1 MCERRQVPYRQ
12 LIGLRRW
19 TVPDSL
25 PTLAC
30 LQSGKP
36 STVLLPVSKF
46 DRMSHEDLSKHTPF
60 MRQYLSAKAEH
71 PDVLLFFRMGDF
83 YELFFDDARKA
94 ARLLD
99 ITLTQ
104 RGQSGGAPIPMAGVP
119 YHAAENYL
127 ARLVR
132 LGESVA
138 ICEQIGDPALAK
150 GIVERKVIRIVT
162 PGTVTDAALLEE
174 RRDNLLLAIAAGA
187 HGAYGLAWVDLS
199 SGRFLLSE
207 VPNGEA
213 LAAELARL
221 QPAETLIDE
230 NVVWP
235 KLVIALPGLRKRP
248 PWHFDGDAATRELN
262 RFFGTR
268 DLGGFGVDGMPL
280 AIAAAGCLL
289 GYVEET
295 QKSALP
301 HVTGMA
307 VESASETIALDA
319 ATRRNLEIDTHPSG
333 RTEHTLLGVLDET
346 VTPMGARLLRRWLNR
361 PLRSREQLCHRHQAI
376 GMLMDGRHYEGLRE
390 VLRGIGDLERILAR
404 VALRSARP
412 RDLSTLRDG
421 LAAAPGIGALILD
434 REDQKAAIHG
444 RTLQQELSPL
454 LCALVERIG
463 DHADTA
469 ALLARAIVEQ
479 PPVLQRD
486 GGVVADGYDA
496 ELDELRRLSTHADQ
510 YLVELE
516 EREKAASGISTLKV
530 GYNRVHG
537 YYIEI
542 SKGQSDKAPT
552 HYTRRQTTKNAERYI
567 TEELKTFEDKVLSA
581 KERSLMRERALYE
594 TLLDTLTAKL
604 EPLKV
609 AATAMAELDVLGT
622 LAERAEA
629 LDWSAPE
636 LTDEPGIAIERGRHP
651 VVEKVRDEPFEPNDL
666 RLDDTRR
673 MLVITGPN
681 MGGKSTYMRQN
692 ALIVLLA
699 HIGSYVPAAS
709 AVIGPIDRIFTRIGA
724 GDDLS
729 RGQSTFMVEMSETA
743 NILHNATADSLVL
756 MDEVGRGT
764 STYDGLSLARAAA
777 VHLARS
783 SRAYTL
789 FATHYFELTELA
801 TEIPAIANVHLDAV
815 EYGEQLVFMHAVKD
829 GPANRSFGLQVAAL
843 AGLPKSVIADAK
855 RTLAELERGM
865 HQHAGKPV
873 AENSPQLGLFAPAQ
887 PSVVERALETID
899 PDALTP
905 REALEALYRLKS
917 LD

>member
-1 MCERRQVPYRQ
+1 MTQ
-12 LIGLRRW
+12 
-19 TVPDSL
+19 D
-25 PTLAC
+25 
-30 LQSGKP
+30 
-36 STVLLPVSKF
+36 
-46 DRMSHEDLSKHTPF
+46 DLSQHTPF
-60 MRQYLSAKAEH
+60 MRQYLGAKAAH

-150 GIVERKVIRIVT
+150 GIVERKVVRIVT

-174 RRDNLLLAIAAGA
+174 RRDNLLLAIAG
-187 HGAYGLAWVDLS
+187 GPRDSYGLAWVDLS

-207 VPNGEA
+207 VPHAEA
-213 LAAELARL
+213 LAGELARL
-221 QPAETLIDE
+221 QPAETLVDE
-230 NVVWP
+230 NIAWP
-235 KLVIALPGLRKRP
+235 KFVGNLPGLRKRP
-248 PWHFDGDAATRELN
+248 PWHFDIDTAKRELN

-268 DLGGFGVDGMPL
+268 DLGGFGAHDLPL

-301 HVTGMA
+301 HLSGMA
-307 VESASETIALDA
+307 VENASETIALDA

-361 PLRSREQLCHRHQAI
+361 PLRSREVLRLRHQAI
-376 GMLMDGRHYEGLRE
+376 GTLIDARRYEALRE
-390 VLRGIGDLERILAR
+390 PLRGIGDLERILAR

-421 LAAAPGIGALILD
+421 LAAASGISALIHE
-434 REDQKAAIHG
+434 REDQEAAIPG
-444 RTLQQELSPL
+444 RTPREASPL
-454 LCALVERIG
+454 LASFVERIG
-463 DHADTA
+463 DHANIA
-469 ALLARAIVEQ
+469 ELLTRAVVAQ

-486 GGVVADGYDA
+486 GGVIADGYDE

-516 EREKAASGISTLKV
+516 EREKAASGITTLKV

-542 SKGQSDKAPT
+542 TKAQADKAPT

-567 TEELKTFEDKVLSA
+567 TEELKNFEDKVLSA
-581 KERSLMRERALYE
+581 KERSLMRERAIYE
-594 TLLDTLTAKL
+594 ALLDTLIEQL
-604 EPLKV
+604 EPLKS
-609 AATAMAELDVLGT
+609 AAIAMAELDVLAT
-622 LAERAEA
+622 LAERADA
-629 LDWSAPE
+629 LNWSAPE
-636 LTDEPGIAIERGRHP
+636 LSDIPGIAIERGRHP

-666 RLDDTRR
+666 ILGDPTRDDAAERSARR

-699 HIGSYVPAAS
+699 HIGSYVPATR

-743 NILHNATADSLVL
+743 NILHNATEHSLVL

-777 VHLARS
+777 VHLAAS
-783 SRAYTL
+783 SRSYTL

-801 TEIPAIANVHLDAV
+801 GEYPSIANVHLDAV
-815 EYGEQLVFMHAVKD
+815 EFHDKKLGEQLVFMHAVKD

-843 AGLPKSVIADAK
+843 AGLPKSVIADAR
-855 RTLAELERGM
+855 RTLAELERGGAE
-865 HQHAGKPV
+865 HHASRKRGS
-873 AENSPQLGLFAPAQ
+873 AQSPQLGLFGAPAPAAPE
-887 PSVVERALETID
+887 PSALDRAMTEID

-905 REALEALYRLKS
+905 REALDALYRLKGLLTS
-917 LD
+917 G

>member
-1 MCERRQVPYRQ
+1 MNQ
-12 LIGLRRW
+12 
-19 TVPDSL
+19 D
-25 PTLAC
+25 
-30 LQSGKP
+30 
-36 STVLLPVSKF
+36 
-46 DRMSHEDLSKHTPF
+46 DLTKHTPF

-83 YELFFDDARKA
+83 YELFYDDARKA

-119 YHAAENYL
+119 YHAVENYL

-138 ICEQIGDPALAK
+138 ICEQMGDPALAK
-150 GIVERKVIRIVT
+150 GIVERKVVRIVT

-207 VPNGEA
+207 VPNAEA

-221 QPAETLIDE
+221 QPAETLVGED
-230 NVVWP
+230 VAWP
-235 KLVIALPGLRKRP
+235 KLVSALPGLRKRP
-248 PWHFDGDAATRELN
+248 PWHFDGDAAKRELN

-268 DLGGFGVDGMPL
+268 DLGGFGVDKLPL
-280 AIAAAGCLL
+280 AVAAAGCLL

-301 HVTGMA
+301 HLTGMA

-319 ATRRNLEIDTHPSG
+319 ATRRNLELDTHPSG

-346 VTPMGARLLRRWLNR
+346 VTPMGARLLRRWLTR
-361 PLRSREQLCHRHQAI
+361 PLRARDLLRQRHQAI
-376 GMLMDGRHYEGLRE
+376 GTLIDSRRCEPLRE
-390 VLRGIGDLERILAR
+390 TLRGIGDLERILAR

-421 LAAAPGIGALILD
+421 LLAAPELRTRIKDLD
-434 REDQKAAIHG
+434 
-444 RTLQQELSPL
+444 SPL
-454 LCALVERIG
+454 LHTLVERIG
-463 DHADTA
+463 DHADSA
-469 ALLARAIVEQ
+469 ALLARAIVRQ

-486 GGVVADGYDA
+486 GGVIADGYDA

-542 SKGQSDKAPT
+542 TKAQSDKAPT

-594 TLLDTLTAKL
+594 ALLDTLTEKL
-604 EPLKV
+604 EPLKT
-609 AATAMAELDVLGT
+609 AAAAMAELDVLAT

-629 LDWSAPE
+629 LDWSAPQ

-666 RLDDTRR
+666 KLDDTRR

-709 AVIGPIDRIFTRIGA
+709 AMIGPVDRIFTRIGA

-729 RGQSTFMVEMSETA
+729 RGRSTFMVEMSETA

-777 VHLARS
+777 VHLARN

-801 TEIPAIANVHLDAV
+801 NEFAAIANVHLDAV
-815 EYGEQLVFMHAVKD
+815 EYGEQLVFMHAVKE

-843 AGLPKSVIADAK
+843 AGLPKSVIADAR

-865 HQHAGKPV
+865 HQHASTPTPA
-873 AENSPQLGLFAPAQ
+873 AESSPQLGLFAPAQ
-887 PSVVERALETID
+887 PSAAKRALEQID

-905 REALEALYRLKS
+905 REALEALYRLKQ
-917 LD
+917 LG

>member
-1 MCERRQVPYRQ
+1 MNQ
-12 LIGLRRW
+12 
-19 TVPDSL
+19 D
-25 PTLAC
+25 
-30 LQSGKP
+30 
-36 STVLLPVSKF
+36 
-46 DRMSHEDLSKHTPF
+46 DLTKHTPF

-83 YELFFDDARKA
+83 YELFYDDARKA

-119 YHAAENYL
+119 YHAVENYL

-138 ICEQIGDPALAK
+138 ICEQMGDPALAK
-150 GIVERKVIRIVT
+150 GIVERKVVRIVT

-207 VPNGEA
+207 VPNAEA

-221 QPAETLIDE
+221 QPAETLVGED
-230 NVVWP
+230 VAWP
-235 KLVIALPGLRKRP
+235 KLVSALPGLRKRP
-248 PWHFDGDAATRELN
+248 PWHFDGDAAKRELN

-268 DLGGFGVDGMPL
+268 DLGGFGVDKLPL
-280 AIAAAGCLL
+280 AVAAAGCLL

-301 HVTGMA
+301 HLTGMA

-319 ATRRNLEIDTHPSG
+319 ATRRNLELDTHPSG

-346 VTPMGARLLRRWLNR
+346 VTPMGARLLRRWLTR
-361 PLRSREQLCHRHQAI
+361 PLRARDLLRQRHQAI
-376 GMLMDGRHYEGLRE
+376 GTLIDSRRCEPLRE
-390 VLRGIGDLERILAR
+390 TLRGIGDLERILAR

-421 LAAAPGIGALILD
+421 LLAAPELRTRIKDLD
-434 REDQKAAIHG
+434 
-444 RTLQQELSPL
+444 SPL
-454 LCALVERIG
+454 LHTLVERIG
-463 DHADTA
+463 DHADSA
-469 ALLARAIVEQ
+469 ALLARAIVRQ

-486 GGVVADGYDA
+486 GGVIANGHDA

-516 EREKAASGISTLKV
+516 EREKAASGITTLKV

-542 SKGQSDKAPT
+542 TKAQSDKAPT

-567 TEELKTFEDKVLSA
+567 TEELKAFEDKVLSA

-594 TLLDTLTAKL
+594 ALLDTLTEKL
-604 EPLKV
+604 EPLKT
-609 AATAMAELDVLGT
+609 AAAAMAELDVLAT

-629 LDWSAPE
+629 LDWSAPQ

-666 RLDDTRR
+666 KLDDSRR

-709 AVIGPIDRIFTRIGA
+709 AVIGPVDRIFTRIGA

-777 VHLARS
+777 VHLARN

-801 TEIPAIANVHLDAV
+801 NEFAAIANVHLDAV
-815 EYGEQLVFMHAVKD
+815 EYGEQLVFMHAVKE

-843 AGLPKSVIADAK
+843 AGLPKSVIADAR

-865 HQHAGKPV
+865 HQHASTPAPA
-873 AENSPQLGLFAPAQ
+873 AESSPQLGLFAPAQ
-887 PSVVERALETID
+887 PSAAERALEQID

-905 REALEALYRLKS
+905 REALEALYRLKQ
-917 LD
+917 LG

>member
-1 MCERRQVPYRQ
+1 MNQ
-12 LIGLRRW
+12 
-19 TVPDSL
+19 D
-25 PTLAC
+25 
-30 LQSGKP
+30 
-36 STVLLPVSKF
+36 
-46 DRMSHEDLSKHTPF
+46 DLTKHTPF

-83 YELFFDDARKA
+83 YELFYDDARKA

-119 YHAAENYL
+119 YHAVENYL

-138 ICEQIGDPALAK
+138 ICEQMGDPALAK
-150 GIVERKVIRIVT
+150 GIVERKVVRIVT

-207 VPNGEA
+207 VPNAEA

-221 QPAETLIDE
+221 QPAETLVGED
-230 NVVWP
+230 VAWP
-235 KLVIALPGLRKRP
+235 KLVSALPGLRKRP
-248 PWHFDGDAATRELN
+248 PWHFDGDAAKRELN

-268 DLGGFGVDGMPL
+268 DLGGFGVDKLPL
-280 AIAAAGCLL
+280 AVAAAGCLL

-301 HVTGMA
+301 HLTGMA

-319 ATRRNLEIDTHPSG
+319 ATRRNLELDTHPSG

-346 VTPMGARLLRRWLNR
+346 VTPMGARALRRWLTR
-361 PLRSREQLCHRHQAI
+361 PLRARDLLRQRHQAI
-376 GMLMDGRHYEGLRE
+376 GTLIDSRRCEPLRE
-390 VLRGIGDLERILAR
+390 TLRGIGDLERILAR

-421 LAAAPGIGALILD
+421 LLAAPELRTRIKDLD
-434 REDQKAAIHG
+434 
-444 RTLQQELSPL
+444 SPL
-454 LCALVERIG
+454 LHTLVERIG
-463 DHADTA
+463 DHADSA
-469 ALLARAIVEQ
+469 ALLARAIVKQ

-486 GGVVADGYDA
+486 GGVIADGYDA

-516 EREKAASGISTLKV
+516 EREKAASGITTLKV

-542 SKGQSDKAPT
+542 TKAQSDKAPT

-594 TLLDTLTAKL
+594 ALLDTLTEKL
-604 EPLKV
+604 EPLKT
-609 AATAMAELDVLGT
+609 AAAAMAELDVLAT

-629 LDWSAPE
+629 LDWSAPQ

-666 RLDDTRR
+666 KLDDSRR

-709 AVIGPIDRIFTRIGA
+709 AVIGPVDRIFTRIGA

-777 VHLARS
+777 VHLARN

-801 TEIPAIANVHLDAV
+801 NEFAAIANVHLDAV
-815 EYGEQLVFMHAVKD
+815 EYGEQLVFMHAVKE

-843 AGLPKSVIADAK
+843 AGLPKSVIADAR

-865 HQHAGKPV
+865 HQHASTPAPA
-873 AENSPQLGLFAPAQ
+873 AESSPQLGLFAPAQ
-887 PSVVERALETID
+887 PSAAERALEQID

-905 REALEALYRLKS
+905 REALEALYRLKQ
-917 LD
+917 LG

>member
-1 MCERRQVPYRQ
+1 MNPR
-12 LIGLRRW
+12 
-19 TVPDSL
+19 
-25 PTLAC
+25 
-30 LQSGKP
+30 
-36 STVLLPVSKF
+36 PVQTEKTA
-46 DRMSHEDLSKHTPF
+46 EHTPF
-60 MRQYLSAKAEH
+60 MRQYLAAKAEH
-71 PDVLLFFRMGDF
+71 PEVLLFFRMGDF
-83 YELFFDDARKA
+83 YELFYDDARKA

-104 RGQSGGAPIPMAGVP
+104 RGQSAGAPIPMAGVP

-150 GIVERKVIRIVT
+150 GIVERKVVRIVT

-187 HGAYGLAWVDLS
+187 NGAYGLAWVDLS

-207 VPNGEA
+207 VPNAEA

-230 NVVWP
+230 NVAWP
-235 KLVIALPGLRKRP
+235 KLVSNLPGLRKRP
-248 PWHFDGDAATRELN
+248 PWHYDGDAAKRELN

-268 DLGGFGVDGMPL
+268 DLGGFGVDGMNL
-280 AIAAAGCLL
+280 GIAAAGCLL

-301 HVTGMA
+301 HLTGMA

-319 ATRRNLEIDTHPSG
+319 ATRRNLELDTHPSG
-333 RTEHTLLGVLDET
+333 RIEHTLLGVLDET
-346 VTPMGARLLRRWLNR
+346 VTPMGARALRRWLTR
-361 PLRSREQLCHRHQAI
+361 PLRSRDLLRRRHQAI
-376 GMLMDGRHYEGLRE
+376 GTLIDSRRYESLRE
-390 VLRGIGDLERILAR
+390 HLRGIGDLERILAR

-421 LAAAPGIGALILD
+421 LAAAPGVTRAIFLD
-434 REDQKAAIHG
+434 RENQEAGIHG
-444 RTLQQELSPL
+444 RTSQMELSPL
-454 LCALVERIG
+454 LADLVERIG
-463 DHADTA
+463 DHAETV
-469 ALLARAIVEQ
+469 ALLARAVVEQ

-486 GGVVADGYDA
+486 GGVFAAGYDA

-516 EREKAASGISTLKV
+516 EREKAASGITTLKV

-542 SKGQSDKAPT
+542 SRAQSDKAPA

-594 TLLDTLTAKL
+594 ALLDTLTGML
-604 EPLKV
+604 EPLKT
-609 AATAMAELDVLGT
+609 AAAAVAELDVLAT

-629 LDWSAPE
+629 LDWSAPQ

-666 RLDDTRR
+666 RLDDHRR

-699 HIGSYVPAAS
+699 HIGSYVPAS
-709 AVIGPIDRIFTRIGA
+709 RAVIGPIDRIFTRIGA

-777 VHLARS
+777 VHLARN

-801 TEIPAIANVHLDAV
+801 GEFPAIANVHLDAV
-815 EYGEQLVFMHAVKD
+815 EFHDQKGGEQLVFMHAVKD

-843 AGLPKSVIADAK
+843 AGLPKSVIADAR
-855 RTLAELERGM
+855 RTLAELEHGM
-865 HQHAGKPV
+865 HQQAGAP
-873 AENSPQLGLFAPAQ
+873 APAAGASPQLGLFPPTQASAA
-887 PSVVERALETID
+887 ERALDELD

-905 REALEALYRLKS
+905 REALDALYRLKS
-917 LD
+917 LV

>member
-1 MCERRQVPYRQ
+1 M
-12 LIGLRRW
+12 
-19 TVPDSL
+19 TAD
-25 PTLAC
+25 
-30 LQSGKP
+30 
-36 STVLLPVSKF
+36 
-46 DRMSHEDLSKHTPF
+46 DLSLHTPL
-60 MRQYLSAKAEH
+60 MRQYLGAKATH

-83 YELFFDDARKA
+83 YELFYDDARKA

-104 RGQSGGAPIPMAGVP
+104 RGQSAGAPIPMAGVP
-119 YHAAENYL
+119 YHAVENYL
-127 ARLVR
+127 AKLVR

-150 GIVERKVIRIVT
+150 GIVERKVVRVVT

-174 RRDNLLLAIAAGA
+174 RRDNLLLAISAGA
-187 HGAYGLAWVDLS
+187 KDGYGLAWVDLS

-207 VPNGEA
+207 VPHAEA

-221 QPAETLIDE
+221 QPAETLVDE
-230 NVVWP
+230 SVAWP
-235 KLVIALPGLRKRP
+235 KLVATLPGLRKRP
-248 PWHFDGDAATRELN
+248 PWHFESDAARRELN

-268 DLGGFGVDGMPL
+268 DLGGFGVDKLPL
-280 AIAAAGCLL
+280 AIGAAGCLL

-301 HVTGMA
+301 HLSGMA
-307 VESASETIALDA
+307 VEAASETIALDA
-319 ATRRNLEIDTHPSG
+319 ATRRNLELDTHPSG
-333 RTEHTLLGVLDET
+333 RTEHTLLGVVDET

-361 PLRSREQLCHRHQAI
+361 PLRSRDVLRGRHQAI
-376 GMLMDGRHYEGLRE
+376 GTLIDNRRHEALRDT
-390 VLRGIGDLERILAR
+390 LRGIGDLERILAR

-421 LAAAPGIGALILD
+421 LLAAPELQERIGNLD
-434 REDQKAAIHG
+434 
-444 RTLQQELSPL
+444 SPL
-454 LCALVERIG
+454 LHALVERIG
-463 DHADTA
+463 DHADNA
-469 ALLARAIVEQ
+469 ALLQRAIVEQ

-486 GGVVADGYDA
+486 GGVINDGYDA

-516 EREKAASGISTLKV
+516 EREKTASGIPTLKV

-542 SKGQSDKAPT
+542 SKAQSDKAPT

-567 TEELKTFEDKVLSA
+567 TEELKQFEDKVLSA

-594 TLLDTLTAKL
+594 ALLDTLTEKL
-604 EPLKV
+604 EPLKQ
-609 AATAMAELDVLGT
+609 AAAAIAELDVLAT
-622 LAERAEA
+622 LAERAEK

-636 LTDEPGIAIERGRHP
+636 LADEAGIAIERGRHP
-651 VVEKVRDEPFEPNDL
+651 VVEKVREEPFEPNDL
-666 RLDDTRR
+666 TLGDDRR

-699 HIGSYVPAAS
+699 HIGSYVPAS
-709 AVIGPIDRIFTRIGA
+709 RAVIGPVDRIFTRIGA

-743 NILHNATADSLVL
+743 NILHNATAHSLVL

-764 STYDGLSLARAAA
+764 STYDGLALARAAA
-777 VHLARS
+777 VHLATA
-783 SRAYTL
+783 SRAFTL

-801 TEIPAIANVHLDAV
+801 GEYSGIANVHLDAV

-843 AGLPKSVIADAK
+843 AGLPKAVIADAR

-865 HQHAGKPV
+865 HAHASAPAPAV
-873 AENSPQLGLFAPAQ
+873 DASPQLGLFAPPA
-887 PSVVERALETID
+887 PSAVEHALDAVD
-899 PDALTP
+899 PDALSP

-917 LD
+917 LR

>member
-1 MCERRQVPYRQ
+1 
-12 LIGLRRW
+12 
-19 TVPDSL
+19 
-25 PTLAC
+25 
-30 LQSGKP
+30 
-36 STVLLPVSKF
+36 
-46 DRMSHEDLSKHTPF
+46 MSQDDLTKHTPF
-60 MRQYLSAKAEH
+60 MRQYLSAKAAH

-83 YELFFDDARKA
+83 YELFYDDARKA

-138 ICEQIGDPALAK
+138 ICEQMGDPALAK
-150 GIVERKVIRIVT
+150 GIVERKVVRVVT

-174 RRDNLLLAIAAGA
+174 RRDNLLLAIATGA

-207 VPNGEA
+207 VPNAEA

-221 QPAETLIDE
+221 QPAETLVGED
-230 NVVWP
+230 VAWP
-235 KLVIALPGLRKRP
+235 KLVSALPGLRKRP
-248 PWHFDGDAATRELN
+248 PWHFDGDAAKRGLN

-268 DLGGFGVDGMPL
+268 DLGGFGVDKLPL
-280 AIAAAGCLL
+280 AVAAAGCLL

-301 HVTGMA
+301 HLTGMA

-319 ATRRNLEIDTHPSG
+319 ATRRNLELDTHPSG

-346 VTPMGARLLRRWLNR
+346 VTPMGARALRRWLTR
-361 PLRSREQLCHRHQAI
+361 PLRSREVLRQRHQAI
-376 GMLMDGRHYEGLRE
+376 GMLIDGRRGEMLRE
-390 VLRGIGDLERILAR
+390 TLRGIGDLERILAR

-421 LAAAPGIGALILD
+421 LLAAPELTRALVPD
-434 REDQKAAIHG
+434 RENQEAGVASAIIPDRGNQKAAIHG
-444 RTLQQELSPL
+444 RTLQESLGPL
-454 LCALVERIG
+454 LHALVERIG
-463 DHADTA
+463 NHADTA
-469 ALLARAIVEQ
+469 ALLARAVVEQ

-486 GGVVADGYDA
+486 GGVIADGYDA

-510 YLVELE
+510 FLVELE
-516 EREKAASGISTLKV
+516 EREKAASGITTLKV

-542 SKGQSDKAPT
+542 TRAQSDKAPT

-567 TEELKTFEDKVLSA
+567 TEELKAFEDKVLSA

-594 TLLDTLTAKL
+594 ALLDTLTEKL
-604 EPLKV
+604 EPLRT
-609 AATAMAELDVLGT
+609 AAAAMAELDVLAT

-629 LDWSAPE
+629 LDWNAPQ

-666 RLDDTRR
+666 KLDDTRR

-699 HIGSYVPAAS
+699 HIGSYVPAS
-709 AVIGPIDRIFTRIGA
+709 RAVIGPIDRIFTRIGA

-777 VHLARS
+777 VHLARH

-801 TEIPAIANVHLDAV
+801 NEFAAIANVHLDAV
-815 EYGEQLVFMHAVKD
+815 EYHDKKQGEQLVFMHAVKE

-865 HQHAGKPV
+865 HLHASTPAPA
-873 AENSPQLGLFAPAQ
+873 AESSPQLGLFAPAQ
-887 PSVVERALETID
+887 PSAAERMLEAID
-899 PDALTP
+899 PDALSP
-905 REALEALYRLKS
+905 REALELLYRLKRS
-917 LD
+917 G

>member
-1 MCERRQVPYRQ
+1 MN
-12 LIGLRRW
+12 LR
-19 TVPDSL
+19 
-25 PTLAC
+25 
-30 LQSGKP
+30 
-36 STVLLPVSKF
+36 PVQTEKTA
-46 DRMSHEDLSKHTPF
+46 EHTPF
-60 MRQYLSAKAEH
+60 MRQYLSAKSAH

-150 GIVERKVIRIVT
+150 GIVERKVVRIVT

-174 RRDNLLLAIAAGA
+174 RRDNLLLSIAAGA
-187 HGAYGLAWVDLS
+187 NGAYGLAWVDLS

-207 VPNGEA
+207 VPHAEG

-230 NVVWP
+230 NVAWP
-235 KLVIALPGLRKRP
+235 KLVASLPGLRKRP
-248 PWHFDGDAATRELN
+248 PWHYDGDAAKRELN

-268 DLGGFGVDGMPL
+268 DLGGFGVDGLNL

-301 HVTGMA
+301 HLTGMA
-307 VESASETIALDA
+307 VESAGETIALDA
-319 ATRRNLEIDTHPSG
+319 ATRRNLELDTHPSG
-333 RTEHTLLGVLDET
+333 RIEHTLLGVLDDT
-346 VTPMGARLLRRWLNR
+346 VTPMGARLLRRWLTR
-361 PLRSREQLCHRHQAI
+361 PLRSRDLLRHRHQAI
-376 GMLMDGRHYEGLRE
+376 GTMIDSRRHEPLRE
-390 VLRGIGDLERILAR
+390 LLRGVGDLERILTR

-421 LAAAPGIGALILD
+421 LAAAPALREQIAALD
-434 REDQKAAIHG
+434 
-444 RTLQQELSPL
+444 SPL
-454 LCALVERIG
+454 LHALVERIG
-463 DHADTA
+463 DHAQTA
-469 ALLARAIVEQ
+469 ALLAGAIVAQ

-486 GGVVADGYDA
+486 GGVIADGFDA

-516 EREKAASGISTLKV
+516 EREKAASGLTTLKV

-567 TEELKTFEDKVLSA
+567 TEELKNFEDKVLSA

-594 TLLDTLTAKL
+594 TLLDTLTETL
-604 EPLKV
+604 EPLK
-609 AATAMAELDVLGT
+609 AAAAAMAELDVLSD

-629 LDWSAPE
+629 LNWSAPE
-636 LTDEPGIAIERGRHP
+636 LSDEPGIAIERGRHP

-666 RLDDTRR
+666 KLGDNRR

-681 MGGKSTYMRQN
+681 MGGKSTFMRQN

-699 HIGSYVPAAS
+699 HMGSYVPAAR

-743 NILHNATADSLVL
+743 NILHNATEHSLVL

-777 VHLARS
+777 VHLARN

-801 TEIPAIANVHLDAV
+801 GEFPSIANVHLDAV
-815 EYGEQLVFMHAVKD
+815 EFHDQQRGDQLVFMHAVKD

-843 AGLPKSVIADAK
+843 AGLPKSVIADAR
-855 RTLAELERGM
+855 RTLADLERGM
-865 HQHAGKPV
+865 HGHASTRSL
-873 AENSPQLGLFAPAQ
+873 ATEISPQLGLFAPAQ
-887 PSVVERALETID
+887 PSAIEHALETID

-905 REALEALYRLKS
+905 REALEALYRLKA
-917 LD
+917 LA

>member
-1 MCERRQVPYRQ
+1 
-12 LIGLRRW
+12 
-19 TVPDSL
+19 
-25 PTLAC
+25 
-30 LQSGKP
+30 
-36 STVLLPVSKF
+36 
-46 DRMSHEDLSKHTPF
+46 MSQADPAQHTPF
-60 MRQYLSAKAEH
+60 MRQYLAAKAEH
-71 PDVLLFFRMGDF
+71 PEVLLFFRMGDF
-83 YELFFDDARKA
+83 YELFYDDARKA

-104 RGQSGGAPIPMAGVP
+104 RGQSAGAPIPMAGVP

-150 GIVERKVIRIVT
+150 GIVERKVVRIIT
-162 PGTVTDAALLEE
+162 PGTVTDAALLED

-207 VPNGEA
+207 VPNAEA

-221 QPAETLIDE
+221 QPAETLVGED
-230 NVVWP
+230 VAWP
-235 KLVIALPGLRKRP
+235 KLVGNLPGLRKRP
-248 PWHFDGDAATRELN
+248 PWHFDGDAARRELN

-268 DLGGFGVDGMPL
+268 DLGGFGVDNLPL

-301 HVTGMA
+301 HLTGMA

-319 ATRRNLEIDTHPSG
+319 ATRRNLELDTHPSG
-333 RTEHTLLGVLDET
+333 RTEHTLLGVLDES

-361 PLRSREQLCHRHQAI
+361 PLRSRELLRHRHQAI
-376 GMLMDGRHYEGLRE
+376 GTLIDTRRYDSLRE
-390 VLRGIGDLERILAR
+390 RLRGIGDLERILAR

-421 LAAAPGIGALILD
+421 LIIAGALFHE

-444 RTLQQELSPL
+444 RTLQSGAIIPDRENQEATIHGRTLQQELGPL
-454 LCALVERIG
+454 LGDLVDRIG
-463 DHADTA
+463 DHRETVE
-469 ALLARAIVEQ
+469 LLTCAIVEQ
-479 PPVLQRD
+479 PPVLLRD
-486 GGVVADGYDA
+486 GGVIADGHDA

-542 SKGQSDKAPT
+542 SRGQADKAPT

-567 TEELKTFEDKVLSA
+567 TEELKSFEDKVLSA

-594 TLLDTLTAKL
+594 VLLDALTEKL
-604 EPLKV
+604 EPLK
-609 AATAMAELDVLGT
+609 AAAAAIAELDVLAT

-629 LDWSAPE
+629 LDWSAAE
-636 LTDEPGIAIERGRHP
+636 LTDEAGIHIERGRHP

-666 RLDDTRR
+666 RLDDDRR

-699 HIGSYVPAAS
+699 HIGSYVPAAR

-743 NILHNATADSLVL
+743 SILHNATEHSLVL

-777 VHLARS
+777 VHLATA
-783 SRAYTL
+783 SRAWTL

-801 TEIPAIANVHLDAV
+801 NEYPSIANVHLDAV

-843 AGLPKSVIADAK
+843 AGLPKSVIADAR

-865 HQHAGKPV
+865 HQHAAGTHAGPS
-873 AENSPQLGLFAPAQ
+873 ESPQLGLFAPPA
-887 PSVVERALETID
+887 PSAVEHALEAID

-905 REALEALYRLKS
+905 REALDALYRLKS
-917 LD
+917 LI

>member
-1 MCERRQVPYRQ
+1 
-12 LIGLRRW
+12 
-19 TVPDSL
+19 
-25 PTLAC
+25 
-30 LQSGKP
+30 
-36 STVLLPVSKF
+36 
-46 DRMSHEDLSKHTPF
+46 MSHDDLTKHTPF

-71 PDVLLFFRMGDF
+71 PEVLLFFRMGDF
-83 YELFFDDARKA
+83 YELFYDDARKA

-104 RGQSGGAPIPMAGVP
+104 RGQSAGAPIPMAGVP

-150 GIVERKVIRIVT
+150 GIVERKVVRIVT

-187 HGAYGLAWVDLS
+187 NGAYGLAWVDLS

-207 VPNGEA
+207 VPHAEA

-221 QPAETLIDE
+221 QPAETLVDE
-230 NVVWP
+230 SVAWP
-235 KLVIALPGLRKRP
+235 KLVSSLPGLRKRP
-248 PWHFDGDAATRELN
+248 PWHFDSDAAKRELN

-268 DLGGFGVDGMPL
+268 DLGGFGVDNLPL
-280 AIAAAGCLL
+280 ATAAAGCLL

-301 HVTGMA
+301 HLTGMA

-319 ATRRNLEIDTHPSG
+319 ATRRNLELDTHPSG

-361 PLRSREQLCHRHQAI
+361 PLRSRELLRQRHQAI
-376 GMLMDGRHYEGLRE
+376 GMLIDSHRYESLRE
-390 VLRGIGDLERILAR
+390 QLRGIGDLERILAR

-421 LAAAPGIGALILD
+421 LAAAPMLREQIAALD
-434 REDQKAAIHG
+434 
-444 RTLQQELSPL
+444 SPL
-454 LCALVERIG
+454 LHALVERIG
-463 DHADTA
+463 DHADSAT
-469 ALLARAIVEQ
+469 LLARAIVAQ

-486 GGVVADGYDA
+486 GGVVADGYDG

-594 TLLDTLTAKL
+594 ALLDTLTEKL
-604 EPLKV
+604 EPLK
-609 AATAMAELDVLGT
+609 AAAAAMAELDVLAT

-629 LDWSAPE
+629 LDWAAPE

-666 RLDDTRR
+666 ALDDGRR

-699 HIGSYVPAAS
+699 HIGSYVPAS
-709 AVIGPIDRIFTRIGA
+709 RAVIGPIDRIFTRIGA

-743 NILHNATADSLVL
+743 NILHNATEQSLVL

-777 VHLARS
+777 VHLARN

-801 TEIPAIANVHLDAV
+801 NEFPAIANVHLDAV

-855 RTLAELERGM
+855 RTLGELERGM
-865 HQHAGKPV
+865 HQHASATKTVTEG
-873 AENSPQLGLFAPAQ
+873 SPQLGLFAVAA
-887 PSVVERALETID
+887 PSAVERALEAVD

-905 REALEALYRLKS
+905 REALEALYRLKA
-917 LD
+917 LA